1 MAPLRNVAQANS
13 LKATMAAVGNSV
25 RLSAV
30 VPNYNHGRL
39 IGEAVAALAAQRP
52 PPDEII
58 VVDDAST
65 DDSLEILGDLQQ
77 RHATLRVVA
86 LEKNCGAIAALN
98 RGAHE
103 ARGEL
108 VYFGAADDVTIPGLF
123 ATGLEMIGRHP
134 QAAFACCE
142 GVVIDTET
150 GHRGYRPPVR
160 PSHSPVFLPPSDVAE
175 SFRHIDNWMLTGTA
189 IVRRDLM
196 LAAGGFDAALGA
208 FADGYLL
215 RKLAFEHGCC
225 FAPHLGLIWRVSASG
240 LSRAQAADPDDG
252 LRTLAIALEQ
262 MRADSVFPE
271 WYPAKFE
278 RRWRFAVC
286 RIAAHASPMNRA
298 VLQRVGARGPIGRFV
313 LGAASAAGGR
323 IGRFAALVWMS
334 LQEWPTSFVG
344 LLTTSLARRR
354 ARVSPPA

>member
-1 MAPLRNVAQANS
+1 VAQANL
-13 LKATMAAVGNSV
+13 LKAMMAVAENSI

-39 IGEAVAALAAQRP
+39 IGEAIAALAAQAP

-65 DDSLEILGDLQQ
+65 DDSLDILRDLQRQ
-77 RHATLRVVA
+77 HPTLRVVA
-86 LEKNCGAIAALN
+86 LERNGGAIHALN
-98 RGAHE
+98 RGARE

-108 VYFGAADDVTIPGLF
+108 VYFGAADDITMPGLF
-123 ATGLEMIGRHP
+123 ATGLDIIDRHP
-134 QAAFACCE
+134 EAAFACCE
-142 GVVIDTET
+142 GIVVDTET

-160 PSHSPVFLPPSDVAE
+160 PAHAAVFLAPSDVAE
-175 SFRHIDNWMLTGTA
+175 CFRHIDNWMLTGTA
-189 IVRRDLM
+189 IVRRQLM
-196 LAAGGFDAALGA
+196 LGAGGFDAALGA

-225 FAPHLGLIWRVSASG
+225 FVPHLGLIWRVSASG
-240 LSRAQAADPDDG
+240 LSRAQAADPEDG

-262 MRADSVFPE
+262 MRADAVFPA

-286 RIAAHASPMNRA
+286 RIAAEASPMNSA
-298 VLQRVGARGPIGRFV
+298 VLQQVGARGPIGRFC

-323 IGRFAALVWMS
+323 IGRFTALVWMS

-344 LLTTSLARRR
+344 LLTTSLARRW
-354 ARVSPPA
+354 ARTSRPA